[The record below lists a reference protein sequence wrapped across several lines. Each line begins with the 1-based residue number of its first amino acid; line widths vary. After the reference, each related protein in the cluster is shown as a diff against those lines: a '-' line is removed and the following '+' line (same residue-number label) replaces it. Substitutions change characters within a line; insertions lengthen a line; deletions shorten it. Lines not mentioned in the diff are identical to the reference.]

1 MKSTIFTF
9 LLLGSLSWACSARAA
24 DPQAYQVDL
33 TSVGNS
39 EIDQTLKATSD
50 LLALRKSAPVSP
62 FGLIARARSDT
73 DRLKTA
79 VESFGYYESRVII
92 NINGVPLTDPSLGDT
107 LSALPKDSTAQVAVS
122 FALGTL
128 YHLRRIDIDGEIPAA
143 INARET
149 LGLNTGQPAVA
160 AVVLAG
166 GARLLSVLQEQ
177 GYAFARVD
185 PPIAYE

>member
-39 EIDQTLKATSD
+39 EIDQTLKETSD
-50 LLALRKSAPVSP
+50 LVALRSSAPVSP

-79 VESFGYYESRVII
+79 LESFGYYESHVTI
-92 NINGVPLTDPSLGDT
+92 NINGLPLTDPSLGEALT
-107 LSALPKDSTAQVAVS
+107 ALP
-122 FALGTL
+122 
-128 YHLRRIDIDGEIPAA
+128 
-143 INARET
+143 
-149 LGLNTGQPAVA
+149 
-160 AVVLAG
+160 
-166 GARLLSVLQEQ
+166 Q
-177 GYAFARVD
+177 GSS
-185 PPIAYE
+185 